1 MKTVRIGIANKGDY
15 LHGLK
20 KQIPF
25 VHNDIRYEFGNY
37 AATHID
43 NSEIK
48 SNFDLVLVPNRE
60 PHGWDYDYDDNL
72 IKMNWWPKHLQQRRI
87 KKAVDKS
94 EYFQYIDTYSI
105 NFNFIESILNASR
118 DYVVKGICVKP
129 SNGSAG
135 VGVAFYDFNAPELSR
150 YACYNAHREFIL
162 EKHKLPSEEFIM
174 PVTLIAQPH
183 IEFIDEWR
191 LIYLGDDFIW
201 AKRKVENNKGT
212 TKGQDDPYK
221 TTKVYSNEFKKI
233 TGLDITTVIS
243 DLLEVCEKVGMSV
256 GSSID
261 IGSYK
266 RRATV
271 EPAIKF
277 AIIEFQPQF
286 GDTEMS
292 WKIRDKITRSFIEK
306 VIEPKLKDLEIIN
319 EQ

>member
-1 MKTVRIGIANKGDY
+1 MKTIRIGIANKGDY

-20 KQIPF
+20 KQIPL
-25 VHNDIRYEFGNY
+25 VHNAIRYEFSNY
-37 AATHID
+37 AATHIEK
-43 NSEIK
+43 SEVK

-60 PHGWDYDYDDNL
+60 QHGWDYDYDNHL

-87 KKAVDKS
+87 KNATKES
-94 EYFQYIDTYSI
+94 LHFQGIDTYSI

-129 SNGSAG
+129 NNGSAG
-135 VGVAFYDFNAPELSR
+135 RGVAFYNYNAPELSR

-162 EKHKLPSEEFIM
+162 ETHKLPSDEVIT

-183 IEFIDEWR
+183 IDLLDEWR

-201 AKRKVENNKGT
+201 AKRKVENDKGT

-221 TTKVYSNEFKKI
+221 TTDEYSEEFKEI
-233 TGLDITTVIS
+233 TQMDISHVFD
-243 DLLEVCEKVGMSV
+243 DLLKVCKKIDMSV

-266 RRATV
+266 SGAIGI
-271 EPAIKF
+271 PYIKF

-292 WKIRDKITRSFIEK
+292 WKIRDKITRSFIENT
-306 VIEPKLKDLEIIN
+306 IEPKLKELGIID